1 MMCENAEMPG
11 KSLLTEKVKI
21 YGPGFQVPY
30 LTNYTDINL
39 TFFCTNNYAE
49 RKIFDRW
56 IEAIIPSDTN
66 NVRFPKGA
74 TNSYLTN
81 ITITQYDETVN
92 RIYATQLV
100 DAFPIGIAPQPL
112 SWSDDGRAGLYFVEL
127 SGSPRGV
134 SVLYDRQGSAA
145 SQMSTLNT
153 DLTLIKHCKLFHL
166 SGITPALS
174 STCQQLCREALKSAK
189 SAGVPI
195 SFDINYRSA
204 LWSKVDAEKEVSHLA
219 SLSSLVV
226 CTSRDAEDLYGL
238 SQDDENLA
246 QKLSNRLSVSN
257 VIVTQGLNGVSW
269 VLDGRNG
276 STDAQIVET
285 IDRVGAGDSFMA
297 GVISGFLKGN
307 IVEGIRR
314 GQAMASLKRGIY
326 GDHLVVAESEI
337 LDAMN
342 GNNLEIRR

>member
-1 MMCENAEMPG
+1 MTYEVVTLGEAM
-11 KSLLTEKVKI
+11 LRLW
-21 YGPGFQVPY
+21 
-30 LTNYTDINL
+30 
-39 TFFCTNNYAE
+39 TNNGM
-49 RKIFDRW
+49 R
-56 IEAIIPSDTN
+56 
-66 NVRFPKGA
+66 
-74 TNSYLTN
+74 L
-81 ITITQYDETVN
+81 ETVESMKVSVGGSEAN
-92 RIYATQLV
+92 VAVALARAGHKVAWLSRLPNSFLGKRIANEIRMHGV
-100 DAFPIGIAPQPL
+100 DTSAL

-153 DLTLIKHCKLFHL
+153 DLAIIRHCKLFHL

-174 STCQQLCREALKSAK
+174 STCQKLCREALKLAK
-189 SAGVPI
+189 SAGVAVT
-195 SFDINYRSA
+195 FDINYRSA
-204 LWSKVDAEKEVSHLA
+204 LWNTEDAKNEVSQLA

-246 QKLSNRLSVSN
+246 QNLSNRLSVSN
-257 VIVTQGLNGVSW
+257 VIVTRGSNGVSW
-269 VLDGRNG
+269 ALDGQNG
-276 STDAQIVET
+276 SIDAQIVET

-326 GDHLVVAESEI
+326 GDHLVVAETEI

>member
-1 MMCENAEMPG
+1 MTYEVVTLGEAM
-11 KSLLTEKVKI
+11 LRLW
-21 YGPGFQVPY
+21 
-30 LTNYTDINL
+30 
-39 TFFCTNNYAE
+39 TNNGM
-49 RKIFDRW
+49 R
-56 IEAIIPSDTN
+56 
-66 NVRFPKGA
+66 
-74 TNSYLTN
+74 L
-81 ITITQYDETVN
+81 ETVEAMKVSVGGSEAN
-92 RIYATQLV
+92 VAVALARAGHRVAWLSRLPNSFLGKRIANEIRMHGV
-100 DAFPIGIAPQPL
+100 DTSAL

-145 SQMSTLNT
+145 SQMSILNT
-153 DLTLIKHCKLFHL
+153 DLTLINDCRLFHL

-174 STCQQLCREALKSAK
+174 STCQQLCREALKLAK
-189 SAGVPI
+189 SAGVAVT
-195 SFDINYRSA
+195 FDINYRSA
-204 LWSKVDAEKEVSHLA
+204 LWSTEDAKKEVSQLA

-246 QKLSNRLSVSN
+246 QNLSNRLSVSN
-257 VIVTQGLNGVSW
+257 VIVTRGSKGVSW
-269 VLDGRNG
+269 VLDGQNG
-276 STDAQIVET
+276 SMDAQIVET

-297 GVISGFLKGN
+297 GVISGFLNGN

-326 GDHLVVAESEI
+326 GDHLVVAETEI
-337 LDAMN
+337 QDVIN

>member
-1 MMCENAEMPG
+1 MTYEVVTLGEAM
-11 KSLLTEKVKI
+11 LRLW
-21 YGPGFQVPY
+21 
-30 LTNYTDINL
+30 
-39 TFFCTNNYAE
+39 TNNGM
-49 RKIFDRW
+49 R
-56 IEAIIPSDTN
+56 
-66 NVRFPKGA
+66 
-74 TNSYLTN
+74 L
-81 ITITQYDETVN
+81 ETVEAMKVSVGGSEAN
-92 RIYATQLV
+92 VAVALARAGHKVAWLSRLPNSFLGKRIANEIRMHGV
-100 DAFPIGIAPQPL
+100 DTSAL
-112 SWSDDGRAGLYFVEL
+112 SWSEDGRAGLYFVEL

-145 SQMSTLNT
+145 SQMSILNT
-153 DLTLIKHCKLFHL
+153 DLTLINDCRLFHL

-195 SFDINYRSA
+195 TFDINYRSA
-204 LWSKVDAEKEVSHLA
+204 LWSTVDAEKEVSHLA

-226 CTSRDAEDLYGL
+226 CTSRDAEDLYGFN
-238 SQDDENLA
+238 QDDENLA
-246 QKLSNRLSVSN
+246 QKLSKRLSVSN
-257 VIVTQGLNGVSW
+257 VIVTRGLNGVSW

-276 STDAQIVET
+276 SIDAQIVET

-337 LDAMN
+337 LGVMN